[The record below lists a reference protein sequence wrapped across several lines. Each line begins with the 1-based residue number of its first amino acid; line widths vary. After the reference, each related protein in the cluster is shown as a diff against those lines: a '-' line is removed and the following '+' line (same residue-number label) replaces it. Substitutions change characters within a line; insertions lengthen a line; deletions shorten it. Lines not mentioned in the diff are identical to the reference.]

1 MKLPVNG
8 HNGLYREKN
17 SGAIINC
24 NVNEYEEYIKLKNIK
39 LSEKNEIIYLK
50 LEIERLKSNI
60 ETLIKKI

>member
-60 ETLIKKI
+60 EALIKKI